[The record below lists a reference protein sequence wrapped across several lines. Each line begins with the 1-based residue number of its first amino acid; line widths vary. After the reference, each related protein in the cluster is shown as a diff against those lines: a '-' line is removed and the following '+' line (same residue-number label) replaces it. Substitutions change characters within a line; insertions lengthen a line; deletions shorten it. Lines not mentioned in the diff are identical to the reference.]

1 MGPISLISLC
11 YASRITSQLL
21 GDRVQ
26 AKGGRMTTYRNQS
39 ELRVL
44 RIVSGIDH
52 STCRSYPLVAA
63 FPGLGSHT
71 WNTNFAECEHLDDVF
86 RCPTAKREPKV
97 NTRKG
102 GRSPFLT
109 TEGMARSLVD
119 AGYFIATP
127 AKLYLPSDLKYNR
140 VAPQIPQ
147 RVCRTQP

>member
-1 MGPISLISLC
+1 MGPVSLISLC
-11 YASRITSQLL
+11 YASRIKLQLL

-26 AKGGRMTTYRNQS
+26 AKGGPVTTKGSQS

-71 WNTNFAECEHLDDVF
+71 WNTNFAECEHLEDVF

-102 GRSPFLT
+102 GAARRFLRLRAWQ
-109 TEGMARSLVD
+109 EALWMRVISLRRLQNSISQV
-119 AGYFIATP
+119 I
-127 AKLYLPSDLKYNR
+127 
-140 VAPQIPQ
+140 
-147 RVCRTQP
+147 